1 MSNFSSPSGWRD
13 RLKRSKEKQVARDDM
28 ADIRAQRAKL
38 AEDARAE
45 GEKQARATEAAL
57 KTSRCAC
64 PVCDSG
70 YVTVEVA
77 ERIYRALAR
86 LPYDSKPDLA
96 VIEALVAAA
105 NGTAAPGTARYPVI
119 PAGAKGLRRIDLD
132 EAETAPASKPK
143 LRATTEGR
151 DGSLIDV

>member
-1 MSNFSSPSGWRD
+1 MASFSSPSGWRD
-13 RLKRSKEKQVARDDM
+13 RLKRSTERQADRDGM
-28 ADIRAQRAKL
+28 AEIRAQRAKL
-38 AEDARAE
+38 DEDNRAASAA
-45 GEKQARATEAAL
+45 QARETEAAL
-57 KTSRCAC
+57 KAARCAC

-119 PAGAKGLRRIDLD
+119 PQGAKGLRRIGLD

-143 LRATTEGR
+143 TRATTEGR